1 MIDMAQRLVHTK
13 EETQEFT
20 ELYSRLE
27 KYEDISDRME
37 ARRCLDI
44 LYGAC
49 VVSKCRL
56 TRVSRDTLYIIAPAD
71 VKLAAFD
78 GLRRMGE
85 QDIQLNWPYPDNG
98 GFTSSFGGVQANYRT
113 VGGYQNAR

>member
-1 MIDMAQRLVHTK
+1 MLFR
-13 EETQEFT
+13 
-20 ELYSRLE
+20 S
-27 KYEDISDRME
+27 
-37 ARRCLDI
+37 
-44 LYGAC
+44 
-49 VVSKCRL
+49 
-56 TRVSRDTLYIIAPAD
+56 
-71 VKLAAFD
+71 KLAAFD